1 MPLTVQIA
9 LKYLLSLRSKALSF
23 MTVISFV
30 GITVGVSALLIT
42 LAVMSGFQWGLKEK
56 ILETSPHIVIF
67 KITGKFTE
75 YKTLYEYFADNKE
88 IVAYQPFIF
97 SQALASK
104 GGNVKSVN
112 IRGVN
117 PDKDKNIMKL
127 NEKVIA
133 GSYDSLKKPNYV
145 LIGKD
150 VAAALDLWV
159 GDSFNL
165 MSPFGRKTPLGFLP
179 KVKKVYVGGI
189 VEFGM
194 YEYDSTFV
202 QMKLKEAQKFF
213 DMGDSVTG
221 IQLKLKDPYRAD
233 LVKKELSK
241 YISYP
246 YIIRSWTDL
255 NKSLFQALQLEKL
268 AMFLV
273 IALIVLV
280 ASFNVSSL
288 LITKAREKRKDIA
301 ILKTVGADSS
311 FILKVFLWQG
321 MLIGIAGTLS
331 GTLIGAGII
340 YITDTYHLVKLNP
353 EVYMIDY
360 LPLKTSLFDMLS
372 VFISSLLICFAS
384 SIIPA
389 YFASKDVPAE
399 VLRYE

>member
-1 MPLTVQIA
+1 MPLYIKIA
-9 LKYLLSLRSKALSF
+9 LRYLASLRSKALSF
-23 MTVISFV
+23 MTVISFI

-42 LAVMSGFQWGLKEK
+42 LAVMGGFQWGLKEK

-75 YKTLYEYFADNKE
+75 YEKLYIYFDDIPE
-88 IVAYQPFIF
+88 IQAYQPFIF
-97 SQALASK
+97 SQALASRD
-104 GGNVKSVN
+104 GNVKSVN
-112 IRGVN
+112 VRGVD
-117 PDKDKNIMKL
+117 PEKDRKIMKVNTKL
-127 NEKVIA
+127 IA
-133 GSYDSLKKPNYV
+133 GNYEDLKKDGHV

-150 VAAALDLWV
+150 VAVALDLWV
-159 GDSFNL
+159 GDSFKL

-179 KVKKVYVGGI
+179 KIKKVYVAGI
-189 VEFGM
+189 VDFGM

-202 QMKLKEAQKFF
+202 QMKLSEAQSLF
-213 DMGDSVTG
+213 DMKNAVTG

-233 LVKKELSK
+233 LVKKKLQEK
-241 YISYP
+241 ISYP
-246 YIIRSWTDL
+246 YIIRSWMDL

-321 MLIGIAGTLS
+321 MLIGITGTVVGTLLGGS
-331 GTLIGAGII
+331 VI
-340 YITDTYHLVKLNP
+340 YFADTYQLIKLNP
-353 EVYMIDY
+353 EVYMIEY
-360 LPLKTSLFDMLS
+360 LPLKISLLDVS
-372 VFISSLLICFAS
+372 AVFVSSLVICFIS

>member
-1 MPLTVQIA
+1 MPLYVRIA

-75 YKTLYEYFADNKE
+75 YSSLYDYFSDIKD
-88 IVAYQPFIF
+88 IQDYQPFIY

-112 IRGVN
+112 IRGVD
-117 PDKDKNIMKL
+117 PDKDKKIMKVNTKL
-127 NEKVIA
+127 IA
-133 GSYDSLKKPNYV
+133 GNYDDLKKESRV

-150 VAAALDLWV
+150 VAVALDVWV
-159 GDSFNL
+159 GDSFKI
-165 MSPFGRKTPLGFLP
+165 MSPFGRKTPLGYLP
-179 KVKKVYVGGI
+179 KIKKVYVAGI
-189 VEFGM
+189 VDFGM
-194 YEYDSTFV
+194 YEYDSTYI
-202 QMKLKEAQKFF
+202 QMRLDEAQRFF
-213 DMGDSVTG
+213 DMKNAVTG
-221 IQLKLKDPYRAD
+221 IQIKLKDPYRAD
-233 LVKKELSK
+233 IVKKKLER

-246 YIIRSWTDL
+246 YIIRTWMDL

-301 ILKTVGADSS
+301 ILKTIGADSS
-311 FILKVFLWQG
+311 FILKTFLWQG
-321 MLIGIAGTLS
+321 MLIGIAGTVF
-331 GTLIGAGII
+331 GTLIGLSVI
-340 YITDTYHLVKLNP
+340 YFGDTYHLVKLNP
-353 EVYMIDY
+353 EVYMIEY
-360 LPLKTSLFDMLS
+360 LPLKTSIFDVAA
-372 VFISSLLICFAS
+372 VFSSSLLICFIS
-384 SIIPA
+384 SILPA
-389 YFASKDVPAE
+389 YFASRDVPAE

>member
-1 MPLTVQIA
+1 MPLYLKIA
-9 LKYLLSLRSKALSF
+9 LKYLFSLRSKALSF
-23 MTVISFV
+23 MTVVSFI

-42 LAVMSGFQWGLKEK
+42 LAVMGGFQWGLKEK

-75 YKTLYEYFADNKE
+75 YESLYPIFNEIKE
-88 IVAYQPFIF
+88 IETYQPFIF

-104 GGNVKSVN
+104 EGNVKSIN
-112 IRGVN
+112 IRGVD
-117 PDKDKNIMKL
+117 PDLDRKIMKV
-127 NEKVIA
+127 NTKVIA
-133 GSYDSLKKPNYV
+133 GNYEDLKKENHV

-150 VAAALDLWV
+150 VAATLDVWV
-159 GDSFNL
+159 GESFKI

-179 KVKKVYVGGI
+179 KIKKVYVAGI
-189 VEFGM
+189 VDFGM

-213 DMGDSVTG
+213 DMKNAVTG
-221 IQLKLKDPYRAD
+221 IQLKLNDPYKAD
-233 LVKKELSK
+233 MVKKKLQER
-241 YISYP
+241 ISYP

-301 ILKTVGADSS
+301 ILKTVGADNS
-311 FILKVFLWQG
+311 FILKIFLWQG
-321 MLIGIAGTLS
+321 MLIGIAGTIV
-331 GTLIGAGII
+331 GTAIGFSII
-340 YITDTYHLVKLNP
+340 YFADTYHLVKLNP
-353 EVYMIDY
+353 EVYMIEY
-360 LPLKTSLFDMLS
+360 LPLKISPLDITA
-372 VFISSLLICFAS
+372 VFVSSLLICFIS
-384 SIIPA
+384 SILPA
-389 YFASKDVPAE
+389 FFASREVPAE

>member
-1 MPLTVQIA
+1 MPLYLKIA
-9 LKYLLSLRSKALSF
+9 FKYLFSLRSKALSF
-23 MTVISFV
+23 MTVISFI

-67 KITGKFTE
+67 KITGRFTE
-75 YKTLYEYFADNKE
+75 YRDLYPVLDEIKE
-88 IVAYQPFIF
+88 IKAYQPFIF

-104 GGNVKSVN
+104 GGNVKSIN

-117 PDKDKNIMKL
+117 PELDKKIMKV
-127 NEKVIA
+127 NTKVIA
-133 GSYDSLKKPNYV
+133 GNYDDLKKENHV

-150 VAAALDLWV
+150 VAAALDVWV
-159 GDSFNL
+159 GESFKI

-179 KVKKVYVGGI
+179 KIKKVYVAGI
-189 VEFGM
+189 VDFGM

-202 QMKLKEAQKFF
+202 QMKLKEAQRFF
-213 DMGDSVTG
+213 DMKDAVTG
-221 IQLKLKDPYRAD
+221 IQLKLEDPYRAD
-233 LVKKELSK
+233 IVKKELQER
-241 YISYP
+241 ISYP
-246 YIIRSWTDL
+246 YIIRSWMDL

-301 ILKTVGADSS
+301 VLKTVGADSG

-321 MLIGIAGTLS
+321 MLIGIAGTVV
-331 GTLIGAGII
+331 GTVIGFSVI
-340 YITDTYHLVKLNP
+340 YFADTYHLVKLNP

-360 LPLKTSLFDMLS
+360 LPLKISLLDITA
-372 VFISSLLICFAS
+372 VFVSSLLICFIS
-384 SIIPA
+384 SILPA
-389 YFASKDVPAE
+389 FFASREVPAE

>member
-1 MPLTVQIA
+1 MPLYVKIA
-9 LKYLLSLRSKALSF
+9 LRYLLSLKSRALSF
-23 MTVISFV
+23 MTIISFT

-75 YKTLYEYFADNKE
+75 YKKLYEYFSDNKE
-88 IVAYQPFIF
+88 IIDYQPFIF

-104 GGNVKSVN
+104 GGDVKSVN
-112 IRGVN
+112 IRAVN
-117 PDKDKNIMKL
+117 PEKDRKIMKL
-127 NEKVIA
+127 KIIA
-133 GSYDSLKKPNYV
+133 GSYENLNKPNYV

-159 GDSFNL
+159 GDSFNI
-165 MSPFGRKTPLGFLP
+165 MSPFGKKTPLGFLP
-179 KVKKVYVGGI
+179 KVKKVYVAGI

-202 QMKLKEAQKFF
+202 QMKLKEAQNFF
-213 DMGDSVTG
+213 DMGDSITG

-233 LVKKELSK
+233 IVKKELSK

-273 IALIVLV
+273 IALIVIV

-301 ILKTVGADSS
+301 ILKTVGADSR
-311 FILKVFLWQG
+311 FILKIFLWQG
-321 MLIGIAGTLS
+321 MLIGVGGTVL
-331 GTLIGAGII
+331 GTIIGTGVV
-340 YITDTYHLVKLNP
+340 YIVDTYQLVKLNP
-353 EVYMIDY
+353 EVYMIEY
-360 LPLKTSLFDMLS
+360 LPLKISLIDVVS
-372 VFISSLLICFAS
+372 VFVSSILICFISSV
-384 SIIPA
+384 IPA
-389 YFASKDVPAE
+389 YFASKEVPAE